1 MWVSATGSGFTSL
14 DQNWPVGALPPM
26 IMHDYKNVLG
36 WLRPV
41 DTASH
46 STVR

>member
-1 MWVSATGSGFTSL
+1 MRVSARSAGFTSL
-14 DQNWPVGALPPM
+14 DQNWPVGALPQM
-26 IMHDYKNVLG
+26 IMHDDKNVLG

-41 DTASH
+41 DTDSQ